1 MKPEV
6 SVSTKWVYER
16 LDYTKKP
23 DGLDIDGIV
32 SGIRNANLDEMISHM
47 GNILETVTIPGIPDR
62 SRIQSAAYGERR
74 QNRYDERQRN
84 ERIRDILI
92 EQKT

>member
-1 MKPEV
+1 MKPNV

-47 GNILETVTIPGIPDR
+47 GNILETVTIPAYPIVAEYKARLMEKGARIAMMSGSGTSVFGIF
-62 SRIQSAAYGERR
+62 
-74 QNRYDERQRN
+74 
-84 ERIRDILI
+84 
-92 EQKT
+92 